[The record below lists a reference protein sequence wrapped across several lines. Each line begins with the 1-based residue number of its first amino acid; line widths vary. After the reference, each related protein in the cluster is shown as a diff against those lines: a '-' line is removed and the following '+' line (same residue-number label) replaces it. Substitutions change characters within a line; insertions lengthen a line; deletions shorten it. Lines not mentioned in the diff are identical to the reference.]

1 MKLAKLGRIDL
12 CYDIIG
18 AHNTITVILIS
29 GLGTQMIRWTVPFCE
44 MLAEKGFKVIRFDNR
59 DAGCSTFL
67 SNESVPDLS
76 DLAELL
82 QSGERISVPYTL
94 FDMVDDVIGLMNFLA
109 IAKAHIIGRSMGG
122 IIGQLIAAQHPERV
136 LTLTSIMSTSLNPS
150 LPQAQP
156 DVMQMMV
163 APKANPADEKA
174 AYISQNLTFAKRI
187 SGSKF
192 CFNEKDQI
200 AIIEEEIIRS
210 NSNSGGLWRQLLAII
225 GTGYNKERLEN
236 IKAPTLVIHGSEDPL
251 FPPECGDDT
260 ATTISGAKFFLIEGM
275 GHEIPPELYAPIVSA
290 IDRHATN
297 IYPGEVMNQ

>member
-1 MKLAKLGRIDL
+1 MKMAKIGRIDL

-18 AHNTITVILIS
+18 DHNTVPVILIS

-67 SNESVPDLS
+67 SNVRVPDLN
-76 DLAELL
+76 DLAGLL
-82 QSGERISVPYTL
+82 RSGEHISVPYTL
-94 FDMVDDVIGLMNFLA
+94 FDMVDDVVGLMNFLG
-109 IAKAHIIGRSMGG
+109 ISKAHLIGRSMGG
-122 IIGQLIAAQHPERV
+122 IIGQLFAAQHPERV

-150 LPQAQP
+150 LPQAQA

-163 APKANPADEKA
+163 APKPNPADQKA
-174 AYISQNLTFAKRI
+174 AYISQNLAFARRI

-210 NSNSGGLWRQLLAII
+210 NSKSGGLWRQLLAII
-225 GTGYNKERLEN
+225 GTGYQKELLEK

-251 FPPECGDDT
+251 FPPECGNDT
-260 ATTISGAKFFLIEGM
+260 ASTISGAELFLIEGM
-275 GHEIPPELYAPIVSA
+275 GHEIPPALYAPLIGA
-290 IDRHATN
+290 IGRHLTKKRLA
-297 IYPGEVMNQ
+297 V

>member
-1 MKLAKLGRIDL
+1 MKMAKIGRIDL

-18 AHNTITVILIS
+18 DHNTVPVILIS

-44 MLAEKGFKVIRFDNR
+44 MLAEKGFRVIRFDNR

-67 SNESVPDLS
+67 SNVRVRDLN
-76 DLAELL
+76 DLAGLL
-82 QSGERISVPYTL
+82 RSGEHISVPYTL
-94 FDMVDDVIGLMNFLA
+94 FDMVDDVVGLMNFLA
-109 IAKAHIIGRSMGG
+109 IAKAHLIGRSMGG
-122 IIGQLIAAQHPERV
+122 IIGQLFAAQHPERV

-150 LPQAQP
+150 LPQAQA

-163 APKANPADEKA
+163 APKANPADQKA
-174 AYISQNLTFAKRI
+174 AYISQNLAFARRI

-210 NSNSGGLWRQLLAII
+210 NSKSGGLWRQLLAII
-225 GTGYNKERLEN
+225 GTGYKKELLEK

-251 FPPECGDDT
+251 FPPECGNDT
-260 ATTISGAKFFLIEGM
+260 ASTISGAELFLIEGM
-275 GHEIPPELYAPIVSA
+275 GHDIPPALYAPIIGA
-290 IDRHATN
+290 IDRHAAKKR
-297 IYPGEVMNQ
+297 VAV